1 VIRVSRWRGGLAGAV
16 LLLAVGLVAGRAAA
30 FAAAAVPLAFAV
42 AAALDSAPTA
52 ADLRDD
58 LAVDRRIEPSPAPP
72 GRTVSVEVTV
82 TNEGEETLA
91 DCRIV
96 DRVPDEL
103 SVTRG
108 TPRAAATLRP
118 GESARIAYETTARR
132 GSFTFEPP
140 ALRVRGPTAAAVE
153 TAAVPITGDDALE
166 CRLDAG
172 DVPTR
177 RRTIDRT
184 GDLTTDEP
192 GAGIEFHST
201 REYRPGDPV
210 SRIDWK
216 GFAKRG
222 DLATVDFREQRA
234 ATMVL
239 VLDARQAAHVV
250 SAPGQPSAVELGAY
264 AATHALDRLL
274 AADHAVGLAVAGDA
288 TATPHGGTGTA
299 AIRWIDPGTDRRTRS
314 AVAAALADATDP
326 EQGAH
331 AADPTAIVKRVP
343 RTAQTLVFAPAL
355 DDWPADLV
363 AGLAARGGA
372 ASVCSPDVV
381 AANTVGGHVE
391 QVRRRARLARCQR
404 LGARVVDWRRQTP
417 LAVALDYA
425 LAGAAR
431 ASQQGTDDGP
441 AVASAAARS
450 EGVGGDG
457 TGEDRAGDDRP
468 ASPPPATGSGVGN
481 RRGPTPQGTPDGA
494 AGGDS

>member
-314 AVAAALADATDP
+314 AVAAALADRHREA
-326 EQGAH
+326 G
-331 AADPTAIVKRVP
+331 AADGADARVRP
-343 RTAQTLVFAPAL
+343 GARRL
-355 DDWPADLV
+355 
-363 AGLAARGGA
+363 AGG
-372 ASVCSPDVV
+372 P
-381 AANTVGGHVE
+381 
-391 QVRRRARLARCQR
+391 RRRACGSGRGRERVLPGRRGGEHGRRPRRAGPPPGAVGPLSAAGRPGGRLAAADA
-404 LGARVVDWRRQTP
+404 ARRRAGLRPRRRRQSEP
-417 LAVALDYA
+417 
-425 LAGAAR
+425 AGNGRRAR
-431 ASQQGTDDGP
+431 RRERG
-441 AVASAAARS
+441 
-450 EGVGGDG
+450 
-457 TGEDRAGDDRP
+457 RAIR
-468 ASPPPATGSGVGN
+468 GSGRRWYG
-481 RRGPTPQGTPDGA
+481 RGPRG
-494 AGGDS
+494 